1 MDSEEK
7 VDQWTS
13 KGNDAEWKNY
23 ESFHFLFHFKM
34 QAPGDFLFTF

>member
-7 VDQWTS
+7 DQWTS

-23 ESFHFLFHFKM
+23 ESFHFLFHLKM
-34 QAPGDFLFTF
+34 